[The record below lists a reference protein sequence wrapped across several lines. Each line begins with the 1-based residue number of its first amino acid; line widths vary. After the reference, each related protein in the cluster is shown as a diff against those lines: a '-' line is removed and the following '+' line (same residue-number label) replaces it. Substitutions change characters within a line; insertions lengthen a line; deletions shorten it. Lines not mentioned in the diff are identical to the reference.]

1 MTTKDIPISDIL
13 GEEYYIYEIIPSNY
27 NPSINDTITITCTV
41 TDVFDQLAKNKTLTL
56 YENDQSKGSK
66 TTNDNGVC
74 TWTIDCA
81 NDGLRQFRVEDTM
94 IEVYVRDSNDYV
106 HDLHTVAI
114 TGSYDDLTDKPTI
127 PTATSEL
134 TNDSGFVT
142 SQDLTD
148 KEDKSNKVT
157 QLSNSNTDIEY
168 PSAKAVYSLIELAF
182 HGLDGVAEQI
192 SQLHSVAYNADYN
205 KLNNLPT
212 IPYASETIPIA
223 DAVIG
228 SYGNGEAYAR
238 EDHVHPRSSL
248 YARANH
254 THTIS
259 EIQDQKDDIL
269 KIKVNVQNTDII
281 LYFLNTTN
289 LFTSGEIPR
298 IDWGDG
304 SITDD
309 SEDHQYNE
317 TGIYEIKIYPST
329 EEITTIPEGF
339 LYNEGQFDDN
349 QILSVKIP
357 STVTTIRA
365 CFGNNTSLTSITIPN
380 ETLIYRDAFSDSH
393 FEEIIFLGKPH
404 DEQGR
409 FDIPSS
415 EESDI
420 PSMESDPVNIET
432 HCYFHEDYYDQW
444 SSFLKSVGPTI
455 AMHSYISS
463 DMVIDDIVVGSKH
476 AVSSDAMYQSI
487 SSLTSVVNDLLDRVS
502 ALETQISNN
511 N

>member
-1 MTTKDIPISDIL
+1 MTKKDIPISDIL
-13 GEEYYIYEIIPSNY
+13 GEEYYIYEITPSNY

-74 TWTIDCA
+74 TWTIDCT
-81 NDGLRQFRVEDTM
+81 NDGLRQFRIEDTM
-94 IEVYVRDSNDYV
+94 IEVYVRDPDDYI
-106 HDLHTVAI
+106 HDLHAVAI

-142 SQDLTD
+142 SQDLTN

-157 QLSNSNTDIEY
+157 QLSSSSTDIEY
-168 PSAKAVYSLIELAF
+168 PSAKTVFSAVQVLDNSLT
-182 HGLDGVAEQI
+182 GI
-192 SQLHSVAYNADYN
+192 SQHIDTLQSVAFDADYN

-248 YARANH
+248 YARADH

-259 EIQDQKDDIL
+259 EIQDQKDETL
-269 KIKVNVQNTDII
+269 TIKVNVQNTDTI
-281 LYFLNTTN
+281 LYFLNTTS

-304 SITDD
+304 NITDD

-317 TGIYEIKIYPST
+317 TGVYEIKIYPST
-329 EEITTIPEGF
+329 EEITTIPERF

-357 STVTTIRA
+357 STVTLIERA
-365 CFGNNTSLTSITIPN
+365 CFSNNTALTSIVIPN
-380 ETLIYRDAFSDSH
+380 ETLMYRDAFSDSH
-393 FEEIIFLGKPH
+393 FDEIIFLGKPH

-409 FDIPSS
+409 IEIF
-415 EESDI
+415 
-420 PSMESDPVNIET
+420 NIET
-432 HCYFHEDYYDQW
+432 HCYFHKDYYNQW
-444 SSFLKSVGPTI
+444 TSLLNAGPTVVT
-455 AMHSYISS
+455 HSYICS
-463 DMVIDDIVVGSKH
+463 DMVINDVVIGSKH
-476 AVSSDAMYQSI
+476 AVSSDAVYQNTYTKAEI
-487 SSLTSVVNDLLDRVS
+487 D
-502 ALETQISNN
+502 ALIGNIEEDMLS
-511 N
+511 